1 MNPKAIALYRSHGI
15 DLYKDL
21 LEISVCAQHC
31 NGGIGVDADWRT
43 NLEGLY
49 VAGGGRNLWP
59 FRPGG
64 SALNSTQVGSMR
76 AAQKICET
84 PLSLPQED
92 WGRLVNRTV
101 GEYPQ
106 CPVGAGALWRSLVA
120 AGEADTL
127 SEGDERSSVP
137 HPLALPNSSA
147 AAGAD
152 GGTADVFGGAE
163 LTTWEELP
171 HLLKNR
177 DIFITQLALLSAMEW
192 TIQTLGSRG
201 SGLALDSDGG
211 AGWTVK
217 CLSLSA
223 WKRGKGPVC
232 PDDPIRPG
240 QFLLLLSEGTSAA
253 GGRRLV

>member
-76 AAQKICET
+76 AAQKICGT

-101 GEYPQ
+101 GGIRSVLSV
-106 CPVGAGALWRSLVA
+106 PVRSGAPSSLLERRTHFQKEMSAHLSHIRSLSQIPQ
-120 AGEADTL
+120 L
-127 SEGDERSSVP
+127 RR
-137 HPLALPNSSA
+137 
-147 AAGAD
+147 
-152 GGTADVFGGAE
+152 E
-163 LTTWEELP
+163 LTEELRTFLAALSYNLGGIAP
-171 HLLKNR
+171 SAEKSGYFHHPAGSAVR
-177 DIFITQLALLSAMEW
+177 DGMDHTDAGKPWF
-192 TIQTLGSRG
+192 RPC
-201 SGLALDSDGG
+201 SGFRRRG